1 MPLDQFL
8 FANFT
13 EGSRKALSLAR
24 KQAILWGSEFVG
36 TEHLLMGIIQLGM
49 LQPDCLSRK
58 MLESLNLDARRIREE
73 IEKIV
78 SKSSAGT
85 FSEGQLPFS
94 PRAGEAVTAA
104 GEFSRQFYEESVG
117 PEHVLL
123 GVTWVSEGIAA
134 QVLTRLGI
142 GIDALGKKLVEL
154 KRNKDASSP

>member
-94 PRAGEAVTAA
+94 PACRRSRDCSRRIQSSILRGECRARA
-104 GEFSRQFYEESVG
+104 R
-117 PEHVLL
+117 
-123 GVTWVSEGIAA
+123 
-134 QVLTRLGI
+134 
-142 GIDALGKKLVEL
+142 
-154 KRNKDASSP
+154 SP